1 MALQHDSQGFLIGDI
16 IPDIR
21 RANNTLS
28 AIKKDIAEIKRAV
41 LSNASTGGPN
51 LNQRSSRARSVGESG
66 DNTAQPRPRGERR
79 SDSQSRQSG
88 SNNASGPDGGS
99 ASPRR
104 RRTANPS
111 PESANPPILPPTSNQ
126 SVGDNSPQEA
136 NSSIL
141 PPVDN
146 QPAGNNQQAA
156 NPPVPPTDSDQARI
170 QPEPA
175 PRARDGRGRF
185 EPNREA
191 AQPGQARRDR
201 DNRGRF
207 TSNHDEADQER
218 KQRRLFGDMA
228 DRMAE
233 AVTGS
238 AGGLEEIDPTVKAF
252 NEVAQPLARGYQLL
266 AGGDKDERWYR
277 KLFGEL
283 RLFRRDQTV
292 FNRAEQRALREI
304 DENTEQAGSGG
315 NAGGSSFLGGLL
327 GGGVSGVA
335 GRLLPLLM
343 TGLSVIFGPI
353 GLVLAG
359 AATAAWGLFT
369 EDGRQFFATAGEK
382 IAAVWS
388 RLSDSFMVGWEDI
401 KSRITEK
408 WDEGIKF
415 FTDLW
420 DPIAKFF
427 ADKFGIVSDTA
438 KTVVNK
444 VSETAQQANDFVKD
458 KTGIDVKA
466 GVKSAAEST
475 KSAYQTA
482 KEVARENV
490 IAPAQKAFSSAKDWV
505 LGQTSKLFESGKG
518 GAGTVS
524 TGKGDFGGA
533 SYGTYQ
539 LSSKQ
544 GTLQNFLKSS
554 SYGAQFEG
562 LAPGTKEFNRRWK
575 DVAKN
580 DPAFGAAQHEFIKRT
595 HFDPQAERLKNAGID
610 INGRGKAVQDAV
622 WSTSVQFGGETSLI
636 EKALKG
642 KDASKL
648 SDAEFVSAIQD
659 YKVANNDRLFS
670 SSSNRVREGTLNRAN
685 NEKAQLLSLAS
696 IESRMVPSVQMP
708 SVQTASAPAPIV
720 PMMPKPQAIPDA
732 PVVPMPMAS
741 DSSRKGLSIS
751 IDKGD
756 VGQDISDRR
765 LALLVT
771 GGLSG

>member
-66 DNTAQPRPRGERR
+66 ANTAQPRPRGERG
-79 SDSQSRQSG
+79 SDSQSRQGG
-88 SNNASGPDGGS
+88 SNNASGPDAQGES

-104 RRTANPS
+104 RRTANPP

-185 EPNREA
+185 APNREA

-207 TSNHDEADQER
+207 TSNPDEGDQDR

-228 DRMAE
+228 DRLAE

-266 AGGDKDERWYR
+266 AGGDNDERWYR

-315 NAGGSSFLGGLL
+315 NAGGPSFLGGLL
-327 GGGVSGVA
+327 GGGVSGIA

-353 GLVLAG
+353 GLALAG

-444 VSETAQQANDFVKD
+444 VSETAQKANDFVKD
-458 KTGIDVKA
+458 KTGIDVKES
-466 GVKSAAEST
+466 VKSAAKTVNDNVLKPASNFV
-475 KSAYQTA
+475 KSG
-482 KEVARENV
+482 
-490 IAPAQKAFSSAKDWV
+490 IDSAKAAPKKIRERWADAKQFLSDAAEKAGV
-505 LGQTSKLFESGKG
+505 DPGILAKIANFESGFNSEAKPIRKKDGKVLSSAHGYGQFLDATWIDMVRKHGAKYGVENAGDLSKADALKLRSNKDLQASLLAEFTKENIEKG
-518 GAGTVS
+518 RILGGSNDDANVYALHNLGAGD
-524 TGKGDFGGA
+524 GQKFM
-533 SYGTYQ
+533 
-539 LSSKQ
+539 
-544 GTLQNFLKSS
+544 
-554 SYGAQFEG
+554 
-562 LAPGTKEFNRRWK
+562 
-575 DVAKN
+575 
-580 DPAFGAAQHEFIKRT
+580 
-595 HFDPQAERLKNAGID
+595 
-610 INGRGKAVQDAV
+610 
-622 WSTSVQFGGETSLI
+622 
-636 EKALKG
+636 KALRKNPNAKVNDVLSQG
-642 KDASKL
+642 VISGNKSLYGDGSLSVADAYQNM
-648 SDAEFVSAIQD
+648 ANAMRRGEVFAQD
-659 YKVANNDRLFS
+659 IRTSSVAP
-670 SSSNRVREGTLNRAN
+670 VT
-685 NEKAQLLSLAS
+685 
-696 IESRMVPSVQMP
+696 
-708 SVQTASAPAPIV
+708 VQTASAPSPVV
-720 PMMPKPQAIPDA
+720 PMIPKPQAIPDA
-732 PVVPMPMAS
+732 PSMPMPMAS

-756 VGQDISDRR
+756 IGQDISDRT
-765 LALLVT
+765 LAHIVT